1 MNYTKG
7 FGFSDIKSFE
17 VSDSGQKYTITL
29 SDARVISLNIITH
42 DLSIKINDKI
52 ITDIDIKDKERLII
66 NMLLFNIQMA
76 FAYAEFNNTNPSD
89 STRKISLNTLFRN
102 KVEIVS

>member
-7 FGFSDIKSFE
+7 FGFKDIKSFE
-17 VSDSGQKYTITL
+17 VSESGKIYTIAL
-29 SDARVISLNIITH
+29 HDSRVISLNIITH
-42 DLSIKINDKI
+42 DLCIKVNDEL
-52 ITDIDIKDKERLII
+52 ITDIDTKDKERLII
-66 NMLLFNIQMA
+66 NMLMFNIQMA

-89 STRKISLNTLFRN
+89 TTRKISLSTLFRN